1 MPELL
6 LEVFSEEIPARM
18 QKRAAD
24 DLARLVG
31 DRLKT
36 AGLDSGESRI
46 CYTPRRLTLC
56 IDGLPAAQPDVREER
71 RGPRADAP
79 DKAIDGFLKGNGLT
93 REQCEERETPK
104 GTFLFAVIERKGRPT
119 AEVLAELLPD
129 SLAALPWPKSMR
141 WGSGETRWVRPL
153 HSILALFDGAVVPF
167 EFAGVASGNQTR
179 GHRFHAPDA
188 FSVTDFRDYCDKLL
202 AAKVV
207 IDPDARKRE
216 IVERAAAAATEAGLT
231 LVDDPAL
238 VDEITGLVEWPV
250 AVLGSFD
257 RRFMDVPREVLVT
270 TMRVNQKYL
279 SLNDADGRL
288 APNFITL
295 ANLEARDGG
304 AQVRAGNEYVLTARL
319 SDAEFF
325 WNQDRKVTLESR
337 VPKLS
342 DMVFHA
348 KLGSILDKVGR
359 MEALARALAEH
370 IPGADPDL
378 CARAA
383 RLAKADL
390 VSDMV
395 FEFPELQG
403 IMGRYYALNDGEDA
417 TVAEAIATH
426 YAPQGPGDTCPTD
439 PVAVCVALA
448 DKIDTLVGFWSID
461 EKPTGSR
468 DPYALRRAALGV
480 IRLVL
485 ENDLRIQLTAVF
497 DQQANLILAE
507 SLSRENEHKRQLLDQ
522 AGEDDHPAVTTRTV
536 PAGLF
541 DGSSE
546 IRRQD
551 SLDLLAFFADR
562 LRVHLRE
569 EGVRHDLISA
579 VFALDGEDDLVRLL
593 ARVEALQQLV
603 ESDDGANLLTAY
615 RRAANILR
623 IEEGKDGVSYDG
635 EVTSSA
641 LEQDEEKKLAAALQ
655 SAAATTDTALAQ
667 EDFTAAMGAM
677 AALRTP
683 VDAFFDKVTVNTE
696 NSDLRANRLR
706 LLSGIRSTL
715 HRVADFSAIEG

>member
-1 MPELL
+1 MPQLL

-18 QKRAAD
+18 QRRAAD

-31 DRLKT
+31 ERLRD
-36 AGLDSGESRI
+36 AGLDAGDARV

-56 IDGLPAAQPDVREER
+56 IDDLPAAQPDVREER

-79 DKAIDGFLKGNGLT
+79 EKAIEGFLKGNGLT

-104 GTFLFAVIERKGRPT
+104 GTFLFAVIERQGRPT
-119 AEVLAELLPD
+119 ADVLAELLPD
-129 SLAALPWPKSMR
+129 ALAALSWPKSMR
-141 WGSGETRWVRPL
+141 WGSGDTRWVRPL
-153 HSILALFDGAVVPF
+153 QSILALFDGAVVPF
-167 EFAGVASGNQTR
+167 GFGGIESGDETR

-188 FSVTDFRDYCDKLL
+188 FSVADFEDYRAKLET
-202 AAKVV
+202 
-207 IDPDARKRE
+207 ARVLVEPAERRRQ
-216 IVERAAAAATEAGLT
+216 IVARSTAAAAAAGLT
-231 LVDDPAL
+231 LVDDEVL
-238 VDEITGLVEWPV
+238 TDEITGLVEWPV
-250 AVLGSFD
+250 AVLGGFD

-279 SLNDADGRL
+279 SLTDADGNL

-304 AQVRAGNEYVLTARL
+304 AQVRAGNEYVLVARL

-325 WNQDRKVTLESR
+325 WNQDRKTTLDSR
-337 VPKLS
+337 VPKLA

-348 KLGSILDKVGR
+348 KLGSIEDKVAR
-359 MEALARALAEH
+359 IEALARALAAH
-370 IPGADPDL
+370 VPGADPEL
-378 CARAA
+378 AARAA

-403 IMGRYYALNDGEDA
+403 VMGRYYARNDGEDA
-417 TVAEAIATH
+417 AVAEAIADH
-426 YAPQGPGDTCPTD
+426 YAPQGPGDACPTA
-439 PVAVCVALA
+439 PVSICVALA

-485 ENDLRIQLTAVF
+485 ESRLRLPLMAAFREAATGYSDRNDRV
-497 DQQANLILAE
+497 LA
-507 SLSRENEHKRQLLDQ
+507 
-522 AGEDDHPAVTTRTV
+522 
-536 PAGLF
+536 
-541 DGSSE
+541 
-546 IRRQD
+546 
-551 SLDLLAFFADR
+551 DLLSFFADR

-593 ARVEALQQLV
+593 SRVEALQALV
-603 ESDDGANLLTAY
+603 SSEDGANLLTAY

-623 IEEGKDGVSYDG
+623 IEEKKDGVSYDG
-635 EVTSSA
+635 AVESTT
-641 LEQDEEKKLAAALQ
+641 LEHVEEKALDMALKDAA
-655 SAAATTDTALAQ
+655 DTADNALAN
-667 EDFTAAMGAM
+667 EDFVAAMASM

-696 NSDLRANRLR
+696 NSDLRVNRLR

>member
-1 MPELL
+1 MPQLL

-18 QKRAAD
+18 QKRAAE
-24 DLARLVG
+24 DLARLIG
-31 DRLKT
+31 ERLNAARLE
-36 AGLDSGESRI
+36 AGSTSL

-56 IDGLPAAQPDVREER
+56 IDDLPAAQPDVREER

-93 REQCEERETPK
+93 RAQCEERETPK
-104 GTFLFAVIERKGRPT
+104 GTFLFAVIERQGRPT
-119 AEVLAELLPD
+119 AEVLADLLPEA
-129 SLAALPWPKSMR
+129 LAALPWPKSMR

-167 EFAGVASGNQTR
+167 EFAGVASGKQTR

-188 FSVTDFRDYCDKLL
+188 IAVTDFQDYCDKLL

-207 IDPDARKRE
+207 VDPVARRRE
-216 IVERAAAAATEAGLT
+216 IIARATAAAEAAGLT
-231 LVDDPAL
+231 LVDDAAL

-250 AVLGSFD
+250 AVLGGFD
-257 RRFMDVPREVLVT
+257 RRFMEVPREVLVT

-279 SLNDADGRL
+279 SLNDADGNL

-325 WNQDRKVTLESR
+325 WIQDRKTTLESR
-337 VPKLS
+337 VPKLA

-359 MEALARALAEH
+359 IEALSRALAAYV
-370 IPGADPDL
+370 PDADPEL

-403 IMGRYYALNDGEDA
+403 VMGRYYALNDGEDA
-417 TVAEAIATH
+417 AVAEAVATH
-426 YAPQGPGDTCPTD
+426 YAPQGPGDACPTA
-439 PVAVCVALA
+439 PVSVCVALA

-461 EKPTGSR
+461 QKPTGSR

-485 ENDLRIQLTAVF
+485 ENGIRLPLLNAFRTA
-497 DQQANLILAE
+497 
-507 SLSRENEHKRQLLDQ
+507 
-522 AGEDDHPAVTTRTV
+522 AGQFPDTADAV
-536 PAGLF
+536 L
-541 DGSSE
+541 
-546 IRRQD
+546 QN
-551 SLDLLAFFADR
+551 LLAFLAER

-569 EGVRHDLISA
+569 QGVRHDLISA
-579 VFALDGEDDLVRLL
+579 VFSLDGEDDLVRLL
-593 ARVEALQQLV
+593 GRVEALQKLV

-623 IEEGKDGVSYDG
+623 IEEKKDGISHDGAVDVS
-635 EVTSSA
+635 S
-641 LEQDEEKKLAAALQ
+641 LEQNEEKALVAALDAAAEK
-655 SAAATTDTALAQ
+655 ADMALGR
-667 EDFTAAMGAM
+667 EDFAAAMGAM
-677 AALRTP
+677 AALREP
-683 VDAFFDKVTVNTE
+683 VDAFFDHVTVNTE

-706 LLSGIRSTL
+706 LLSGIRGTL

>member
-1 MPELL
+1 MAQLL
-6 LEVFSEEIPARM
+6 LELFSEEIPARM
-18 QKRAAD
+18 QKRAAE

-31 DRLKT
+31 ERLKS
-36 AGLDSGESRI
+36 AGLEADEWRI

-56 IDGLPAAQPDVREER
+56 LDGLPTAQPDVKEER

-79 DKAIDGFLKGNGLT
+79 EKAIAGFLKGSGLT

-104 GTFLFAVIERKGRPT
+104 GTFLFAVIERRGRAT
-119 AEVLAELLPD
+119 AEVLSELLPD
-129 SLAALPWPKSMR
+129 ALAALPWPKSMR

-167 EFAGVASGNQTR
+167 RFAELDSGDQTR

-188 FSVTDFRDYCDKLL
+188 FTVTDFQDYCDKLL
-202 AAKVV
+202 AARV
-207 IDPDARKRE
+207 IVDPVLRRGQ
-216 IVERAAAAATEAGLT
+216 IVEQARHAARDAGLT
-231 LVDDPAL
+231 LVEDAAL
-238 VDEITGLVEWPV
+238 LDEIAGLVEWPV

-257 RRFMDVPREVLVT
+257 ERFMQVPREVLVT

-279 SLNDADGRL
+279 SLTDKDGEL
-288 APNFITL
+288 APNFVTI

-304 AQVRAGNEYVLTARL
+304 AQIKAGNEYVLTARL

-325 WNQDRKVTLESR
+325 WNQDRRTTLDSR
-337 VPKLS
+337 VPKLA

-348 KLGSILDKVGR
+348 SLGSILDKVGR
-359 MEALARALAEH
+359 METLAGELAAF
-370 IPGADPDL
+370 IPDADSGQ

-417 TVAEAIATH
+417 AVADAVAAH
-426 YAPQGPGDTCPTD
+426 YAPQGPGDACPAA
-439 PVAVCVALA
+439 PVSACVALA
-448 DKIDTLVGFWSID
+448 DKLDTLVGFWSID

-480 IRLVL
+480 IRLIL
-485 ENDLRIQLTAVF
+485 ENQLRLPLLAAFRTAAAGFSGAGDAALT
-497 DQQANLILAE
+497 
-507 SLSRENEHKRQLLDQ
+507 
-522 AGEDDHPAVTTRTV
+522 
-536 PAGLF
+536 
-541 DGSSE
+541 
-546 IRRQD
+546 
-551 SLDLLAFFADR
+551 DLLAFFADR

-569 EGVRHDLISA
+569 QGVRHDLISA

-593 ARVEALQQLV
+593 ARVEALQGLLA
-603 ESDDGANLLTAY
+603 SDDGANLLTAY

-623 IEEGKDGVSYDG
+623 IEEKKDDTSYDG
-635 EVTSSA
+635 DA
-641 LEQDEEKKLAAALQ
+641 DPRHLELAEERTLAAALRDTVQ
-655 SAAATTDTALAQ
+655 TVDTALAD
-667 EDFTAAMGAM
+667 EDFAAAM
-677 AALRTP
+677 AAMAGLRAP

-706 LLSGIRSTL
+706 LLSGIRSAL
-715 HRVADFSAIEG
+715 HRVADFGQIEG